1 MEKYRPFLLRD
12 VDVANVCANFVVT
25 GVKQDNN
32 TKLKMPHSPKSV
44 QQAYPELK
52 MREKL
57 RGMFRNH
64 IYPLVKQEFGWLF
77 EPVIQWLDEKGVV
90 LYAHFVSGVTAGKLF

>member
-1 MEKYRPFLLRD
+1 MEKYQPFLFQG
-12 VDVANVCANFVVT
+12 VDAANVFANFVVT

-32 TKLKMPHSPKSV
+32 TKLKMPHSPKSEKY
-44 QQAYPELK
+44 AYPEMK

-57 RGMFRNH
+57 QGIFRNH

-77 EPVIQWLDEKGVV
+77 
-90 LYAHFVSGVTAGKLF
+90 